1 MKWPAFLT
9 FGRKSANAYD
19 ILRELIGR
27 SESASGKVVNAATAL
42 EVSTVYAC
50 LRVLG
55 EGVAQVPLKL
65 MQLSVD
71 GKLRTEARKHPLY
84 EVLACRPNAWQTSF
98 EFREM
103 LVMHAALCGDAFSF
117 INRGTRGQ
125 ILELIPFTPGSV
137 IVRREDDFTLTYQ
150 VTGQSGKVQVFPAE
164 AIWHVKGPSWNSW
177 KGLEAV
183 RVAREAVGLSLA
195 AEEQQARLQKQ
206 GVRPSGVYS
215 VEGTLSKEQYAALR
229 SWIDTEMSGSA
240 NSGKAMLMDRN
251 AKWVS
256 TAMSGVDAQTDA
268 TRRMQI
274 EELCRFFRVN
284 PIMVGAESKNT
295 TYASAEQMFLA
306 HLVHTLAP
314 WYSRLEQ
321 SIDANLLTDAD
332 RAAGIYSNFVEEGLL
347 RGSATTTKDVLL
359 GYVNGGLMTP
369 NEGRA
374 KLDLNPDADP
384 ASDELR
390 IPANLV
396 GSIEPANPA
405 DTPDKV
411 PA

>member
-1 MKWPAFLT
+1 MKWWPFS
-9 FGRKSANAYD
+9 RKAASAYD
-19 ILRELIGR
+19 VLRELLGR
-27 SESASGKVVNAATAL
+27 RPSSTGKVVSVSSAV
-42 EVSTVYAC
+42 EVSAVYSC

-65 MQLSVD
+65 MKVDRD
-71 GKLRTEARKHPLY
+71 GKTRLDATDHPLY
-84 EVLACRPNAWQTSF
+84 DVLACKPNGWQTSF

-103 LVMHAALCGDAFSF
+103 LVWHVGLCGRAVCF
-117 INRGTRGQ
+117 INRGARGD

-137 IVRREDDFTLTYQ
+137 EVCRRNDFSLYFK
-150 VTGQSGKVQVFPAE
+150 VSGKNGSVQEFPQE

-177 KGLEAV
+177 MGLECV
-183 RVAREAVGLSLA
+183 QLAREAIGLAMSI
-195 AEEQQARLQKQ
+195 EEQQGKAQKN
-206 GVRPSGVYS
+206 GVKASGVYS
-215 VEGTLSKEQYAALR
+215 VEGSLSPEQYKNLKK
-229 SWIDTEMSGSA
+229 WIDEEISGTDKA
-240 NSGKAMLMDRN
+240 GMAMLLDRN
-251 AKWVS
+251 AKWTS
-256 TAMSGVDAQTDA
+256 NSMTGVDAQTLE
-268 TRRMQI
+268 TRRMQV
-274 EELCRFFRVN
+274 EEICRYFRVN

-314 WYSRLEQ
+314 WYVRIEQ
-321 SIDANLLTDAD
+321 SIDAHLLTDKD

-347 RGSATTTKDVLL
+347 RGSATTTKDVIL
-359 GYVNGGLMTP
+359 GYVNGGVMTP

-374 KLDLNPDADP
+374 KLDMNPDKDP

-396 GSIEPANPA
+396 GSIEPAPA
-405 DTPDKV
+405 KA